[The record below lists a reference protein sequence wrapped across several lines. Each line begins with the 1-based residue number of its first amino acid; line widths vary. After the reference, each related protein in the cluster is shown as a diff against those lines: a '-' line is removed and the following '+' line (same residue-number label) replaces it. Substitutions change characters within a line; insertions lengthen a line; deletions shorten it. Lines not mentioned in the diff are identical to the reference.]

1 MKEITINWH
10 IIQKCNYK
18 CYYCFAKYEK
28 SHRKEIHYSKK
39 EIEVLLNKVYKTF
52 NSNYKDCNIR
62 LNIAGGEPTLSKNL
76 NFIIE
81 TAYKIGFK
89 VSIITNS
96 SVLST
101 KFIILNAKYL
111 SMFAVSID
119 SINKDNNL
127 KIGRLQKESSLEI
140 SQIFKNIEMFR
151 SFNKKI
157 KIKINTVVNKYNY
170 NEYLGDFISLINPDK
185 WKVFQALSI
194 NIQEIH
200 CSNSQYEIF
209 LKKHEKLKV
218 STYAEN
224 NDEMTDSYIMID
236 PYGRFYQNTK
246 GTYIYSKSIL
256 DVGEDEINKCINVDM
271 NKYNNRYEEN
281 SYAK

>member
-18 CYYCFAKYEK
+18 CYYCFAKYK
-28 SHRKEIHYSKK
+28 KTQRKEIHYSKK

-52 NSNYKDCNIR
+52 NSNYKNSVIR

-76 NFIIE
+76 DFIIE
-81 TAYKIGFK
+81 TAYRIGFK

-96 SVLST
+96 SVLTT
-101 KFIILNAKYL
+101 KFIKSNAKYL
-111 SMFAVSID
+111 SMFAISID

-127 KIGRLQKESSLEI
+127 KIGRVQKMISLEI
-140 SQIFKNIEMFR
+140 SQVFRNIELFR
-151 SFNKKI
+151 SFNKDI
-157 KIKINTVVNKYNY
+157 KIKINTVVNMHNY
-170 NEYLGDFISLINPDK
+170 NEYLGDFINLLKPDK

-194 NIQEIH
+194 NSKEIH
-200 CSNSQYEIF
+200 CSNSQYKIF
-209 LKKHEKLKV
+209 LQKHEKLRV
-218 STYAEN
+218 STFAES

-236 PYGRFYQNTK
+236 PYGRFYQNTN
-246 GTYIYSKSIL
+246 GSYTYSKSIL
-256 DVGEDEINKCINVDM
+256 DITDNEIMKCINVDI

-281 SYAK
+281 SYAE

>member
-1 MKEITINWH
+1 MNEITINWH

-18 CYYCFAKYEK
+18 CYYCFAKYDNYEK
-28 SHRKEIHYSKK
+28 KEVHNSKK
-39 EIEVLLNKVYKTF
+39 EIEVLLNKVYNTF
-52 NSNYKDCNIR
+52 NSNYKDCDIR

-96 SVLST
+96 SILTT
-101 KFIILNAKYL
+101 KFITLNAKYL
-111 SMFAVSID
+111 SMFALSID

-127 KIGRLQKESSLEI
+127 KIGRVQKETSLEI

-151 SFNKKI
+151 SFNKDI
-157 KIKINTVVNKYNY
+157 KIKINTVVNKHNY

-185 WKVFQALSI
+185 WKIFQALSI
-194 NIQEIH
+194 NTKEIH
-200 CSNSQYEIF
+200 CNNSQYEIF
-209 LKKHEKLKV
+209 IQKHEKLRV

-236 PYGRFYQNTK
+236 PYGRFYQNTN
-246 GTYIYSKSIL
+246 GIYIYSESIL
-256 DVGEDEINKCINVDM
+256 DVSEDEINKYINVDM

-281 SYAK
+281 NYAK

>member
-28 SHRKEIHYSKK
+28 SQRKEIHYSKK

-52 NSNYKDCNIR
+52 NRNYKNCDIR

-76 NFIIE
+76 DFIIE
-81 TAYKIGFK
+81 TAYRIGFK

-96 SVLST
+96 SIITT
-101 KFIILNAKYL
+101 KFIRLNAKYL
-111 SMFAVSID
+111 SMFATSID
-119 SINKDNNL
+119 SINRNNNL
-127 KIGRLQKESSLEI
+127 KIGREIKENTLEI
-140 SQIFKNIEMFR
+140 SQVFKNIELFR
-151 SFNKKI
+151 SFNKDI
-157 KIKINTVVNKYNY
+157 KIKINTVVNADNY
-170 NEYLGDFISLINPDK
+170 NEYLGDFINLIKPNK

-194 NIQEIH
+194 NSNEIY
-200 CSNSQYEIF
+200 CNDTQYETF
-209 LKKHEKLKV
+209 LQNHKKLKI
-218 STYAEN
+218 STYSEN

-236 PYGRFYQNTK
+236 PHGRFYQNTN
-246 GTYIYSKSIL
+246 GSYIYSKSIL
-256 DVGEDEINKCINVDM
+256 DITENEIMKCVNVDM
-271 NKYNNRYEEN
+271 SKYNNRYEEN